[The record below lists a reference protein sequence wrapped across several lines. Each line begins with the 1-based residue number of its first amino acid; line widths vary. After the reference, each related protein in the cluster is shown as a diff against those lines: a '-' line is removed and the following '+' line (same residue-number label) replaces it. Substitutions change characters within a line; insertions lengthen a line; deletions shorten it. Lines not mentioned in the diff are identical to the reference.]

1 MGLTMNKTK
10 TPFIREFNNHMY
22 RFKAPKT
29 MIVPWI
35 KAWPFHQ
42 EFRRLHPDGVETILQ
57 KVYNES

>member
-1 MGLTMNKTK
+1 MNKTK
-10 TPFIREFNNHMY
+10 TPFIREFKNHMY
-22 RFKAPKT
+22 RLKT
-29 MIVPWI
+29 PERMLPSLYL